1 MARGR
6 CIMAMIFRVLLII
19 ALCVGVAGAAEF
31 DANSDDVFDDAY
43 KFDVDNLVEATT
55 QIAAN
60 VRAILKAADYA
71 AIRALLDVEAG
82 TDFNAYDADLTT
94 YAGITP
100 SANVQSLLGAADYA
114 AMRALLDLEAGTD
127 FYSMSA
133 AGAAFEAID
142 SNDFDP
148 DRLAGDTL
156 DDNVIDAVLIGIN
169 EATAEASIAADDLIL
184 IYDTSEGAVNK
195 MTRGNFVSG
204 IGAGQAIILDLA
216 DDGSNESTDLGEIAV
231 EGDNN
236 SIFSEPSADKLHINA
251 ANNWPGADTAVAAAS
266 QVITDNAIATVDDAD
281 AADNDFAKFTAN
293 GLEGRSYAEVRQDLG
308 IDSAANLET
317 SLSLGAYASDIL
329 GAADSDALVT
339 LLGLVAGD
347 IPDLSATYEALD
359 AEIMRADTNDTVTA
373 NFTWS
378 GTNTFNGEVTMGA
391 DFNLN
396 ANEIQSTGNIVLQ
409 LGDNAGVNVF
419 EIEDS
424 DGNTIYSIDSDGN
437 VYAAAMNDPY
447 LLFNDN
453 DEATEW
459 AFKYSDSNDRLMVG
473 TVTGGDAAN
482 NFTEVGYW
490 HADGAYYAGNIN
502 ISTGHTY
509 QINGSQIALTN
520 LSDGLSHAA
529 GHIQGGADEIDGDLI
544 DIDYAESNY
553 TPATTGVAS
562 NVNHLAAHL
571 EGIDDALGALGG
583 GTLLGLTDVGGSD
596 VYTGGY
602 ILVADN
608 SNSYDPKA
616 VGGDATLAADG
627 TLTIAANAIENSMM
641 ADNSVDSAEIAAGS
655 VDEPHLNVTNSPTDN
670 YVLSYNAAGTNF
682 TWVEMS
688 GGGTDDQTLAEVLSE
703 GADAN
708 DLDITSVNKLEG
720 VDAAVYIDLG
730 ANGVVEI
737 EADGSIQLNSDVT
750 IGEGDDIQLTDDNAI
765 ELDATA
771 DGMDDDEYN
780 GIIIGGRNCGENLG
794 QWDTVYIHASDEDV
808 WHEADASTGSGEFPA
823 FGISVADCTDTNEA
837 RILVKGIV
845 RNEGWSGMTPGTP
858 IYLGETDGTLIT
870 NGTAPDTSGD
880 CIQIVG
886 WALSDSE
893 IYFDFSRPY
902 AEVE

>member
-1 MARGR
+1 MKK
-6 CIMAMIFRVLLII
+6 LLILVLSLSLI
-19 ALCVGVAGAAEF
+19 YATAMAADYDGDKKGNEIDGNSGAATSSSVVFTMDASDVDKIVTNTFQELVTAVLGTSYDTAAEF
-31 DANSDDVFDDAY
+31 TSLF
-43 KFDVDNLVEATT
+43 
-55 QIAAN
+55 AA
-60 VRAILKAADYA
+60 KQAA
-71 AIRALLDVEAG
+71 
-82 TDFNAYDADLTT
+82 DADLTT

-114 AMRALLDLEAGTD
+114 AMRGLLDLEAGTD

-133 AGAAFEAID
+133 AAAAFEAID

-184 IYDTSEGAVNK
+184 IYDTSESAVNK

-293 GLEGRSYAEVRQDLG
+293 GLEGRSYAEVRADLG

-347 IPDLSATYEALD
+347 IPDLSATYEAVD

-396 ANEIQSTGNIVLQ
+396 ANEIQSTSNIVLQ

-627 TLTIAANAIENSMM
+627 TLTIAANAVENSMM
-641 ADNSVDSAEIAAGS
+641 ADNSVNSAEIAAGAVDPAHVASGAWDFGTS
-655 VDEPHLNVTNSPTDN
+655 VEADTLTEGGNAVWNDADTDVVDNSHINWADIDYLEDEGRPNTVRYDCEDLGDDTYRGDTVILDCGDTDN
-670 YVLSYNAAGTNF
+670 CAVG
-682 TWVEMS
+682 
-688 GGGTDDQTLAEVLSE
+688 
-703 GADAN
+703 
-708 DLDITSVNKLEG
+708 DIVF
-720 VDAAVYIDLG
+720 VDPSDGDPLK
-730 ANGVVEI
+730 
-737 EADGSIQLNSDVT
+737 EA
-750 IGEGDDIQLTDDNAI
+750 
-765 ELDATA
+765 DATA
-771 DGMDDDEYN
+771 
-780 GIIIGGRNCGENLG
+780 
-794 QWDTVYIHASDEDV
+794 A
-808 WHEADASTGSGEFPA
+808 SGEFPA
-823 FGISVADCTDTNEA
+823 FGIVVAAANDGSPATVLIKGCVRDDDGYDWTDTA
-837 RILVKGIV
+837 PTDFIF
-845 RNEGWSGMTPGTP
+845 
-858 IYLGETDGTLIT
+858 LGESDGTST
-870 NGTAPDTSGD
+870 QDKPDTTGD
-880 CIQIVG
+880 CVQIIGMPVS
-886 WALSDSE
+886 ADVAF
-893 IYFDFSRPY
+893 YDFGRPY
-902 AEVE
+902 ALSQ

>member
-148 DRLAGDTL
+148 DRLAGDD
-156 DDNVIDAVLIGIN
+156 DDNDLVDAQLIEISG
-169 EATAEASIAADDLIL
+169 ATVETTIAADDLIL
-184 IYDTSEGAVNK
+184 IYDTSATANRA
-195 MTRGNFVSG
+195 MTRGNFVTG
-204 IGAGQAIILDLA
+204 IGAGQAVTFDIG
-216 DDGSNESTDLGEIAV
+216 DDGGNDSVDVGEIATT
-231 EGDNN
+231 GDTN
-236 SIFSEPSADKLHINA
+236 SIFTEPSADKILIDLT
-251 ANNWPGADTAVAAAS
+251 NNWPTADAAVAAAS

-347 IPDLSATYEALD
+347 IPDLSATYEPQLVNSSGLAGALSD
-359 AEIMRADTNDTVTA
+359 ETGTGAAV
-373 NFTWS
+373 F
-378 GTNTFNGEVTMGA
+378 GTNPTLTGA
-391 DFNLN
+391 TLAGNL
-396 ANEIQSTGNIVLQ
+396 AVGAYEIQSTSNIVLQ

-424 DGNTIYSIDSDGN
+424 DGNTVYSIDSDGN
-437 VYAAAMNDPY
+437 VAAAAMNDPY

-459 AFKYSDSNDRLMVG
+459 AFKYSDTNDRLMVG
-473 TVTGGDAAN
+473 TVTGGDPVN

-490 HADGAYYAGNIN
+490 HADGMYYAGNVN

-562 NVNHLAAHL
+562 DVNHLAAHL

-583 GTLLGLTDVGGSD
+583 GTLVGLTDVGGSD

-602 ILVADN
+602 ILVGDN
-608 SNSYDPKA
+608 SDSYDPKA

-627 TLTIAANAIENSMM
+627 TLTIAANAVENSMM
-641 ADNSVDSAEIAAGS
+641 ADNSVDSAEIVAGAVDPAHVASGAWDFGTSVEADTITEGGVGVINTGETEVIDSDMYVDGSIDAEHLAADVIDEGKIADDGIDSEHYNDSSIDLAHLSTDSVNYEKTTGS
-655 VDEPHLNVTNSPTDN
+655 VKALTPV
-670 YVLSYNAAGTNF
+670 
-682 TWVEMS
+682 
-688 GGGTDDQTLAEVLSE
+688 
-703 GADAN
+703 
-708 DLDITSVNKLEG
+708 
-720 VDAAVYIDLG
+720 VDAAADFAANFTG
-730 ANGVVEI
+730 ANLYGGTFVCDTTGTIQLPAVAAGMSFTIITKGAIAVVVEP
-737 EADGSIQLNSDVT
+737 N
-750 IGEGDDIQLTDDNAI
+750 
-765 ELDATA
+765 
-771 DGMDDDEYN
+771 
-780 GIIIGGRNCGENLG
+780 
-794 QWDTVYIHASDEDV
+794 ASDMMM
-808 WHEADASTGSGEFPA
+808 
-823 FGISVADCTDTNEA
+823 
-837 RILVKGIV
+837 L
-845 RNEGWSGMTPGTP
+845 
-858 IYLGETDGTLIT
+858 DGTDLDDADSAT
-870 NGTAPDTSGD
+870 NLSTAGDIIVFQYMSAAGWIATSN
-880 CIQIVG
+880 G
-886 WALSDSE
+886 WTDE
-893 IYFDFSRPY
+893 D
-902 AEVE
+902 

>member
-1 MARGR
+1 MKK
-6 CIMAMIFRVLLII
+6 LLILVLSLSLI
-19 ALCVGVAGAAEF
+19 YATAMAADYDGDKKGNEIDGNSGAATSSSVVFTMDASDVDKIVTNTFQELVTAVLGTSYDTAAEF
-31 DANSDDVFDDAY
+31 TSLF
-43 KFDVDNLVEATT
+43 
-55 QIAAN
+55 AA
-60 VRAILKAADYA
+60 KQAA
-71 AIRALLDVEAG
+71 
-82 TDFNAYDADLTT
+82 DADLTT

-114 AMRALLDLEAGTD
+114 AMRGLLDLEAGTD

-133 AGAAFEAID
+133 AAAAFEAID

-184 IYDTSEGAVNK
+184 IYDTSESAVNK

-293 GLEGRSYAEVRQDLG
+293 GLEGRSYAEVRADLG

-339 LLGLVAGD
+339 LLGLVDTD
-347 IPDLSATYEALD
+347 IPDLSGSYEALD

-378 GTNTFNGEVTMGA
+378 GTNAFNGEVTMGA

-409 LGDNAGVNVF
+409 LGDNAGANVF

-424 DGNTIYSIDSDGN
+424 DGTTVYSVNSDGS
-437 VYAAAMNDPY
+437 VVQAAVNDPY
-447 LLFNDN
+447 MLFNDN

-459 AFKYSDSNDRLMVG
+459 AFKYSDTNNRLMVG
-473 TVTGGDAAN
+473 TVTGGDPVN

-490 HADGAYYAGNIN
+490 HADGMYYAGNMN

-562 NVNHLAAHL
+562 DVNHLAAHL
-571 EGIDDALGALGG
+571 EGIDAAIGALGG
-583 GTLLGLTDVGGSD
+583 GTLVGLTDVGGDD

-602 ILVADN
+602 ILVGDN
-608 SNSYDPKA
+608 SDSYDPKA

-627 TLTIAANAIENSMM
+627 TLTIAANAVENSMM
-641 ADNSVDSAEIAAGS
+641 ADNSVNSAEIAAGAVDPAHAASGAWDFGTS
-655 VDEPHLNVTNSPTDN
+655 VEADTLTEGGNAVWNDADTDVVDNSHINWADIDYLEDEGRPNTVRYDCEDLGDDTYRGDTVILDCGDTDN
-670 YVLSYNAAGTNF
+670 CAVG
-682 TWVEMS
+682 
-688 GGGTDDQTLAEVLSE
+688 
-703 GADAN
+703 
-708 DLDITSVNKLEG
+708 DIVF
-720 VDAAVYIDLG
+720 VDPSDGDPLK
-730 ANGVVEI
+730 
-737 EADGSIQLNSDVT
+737 EA
-750 IGEGDDIQLTDDNAI
+750 
-765 ELDATA
+765 DATA
-771 DGMDDDEYN
+771 
-780 GIIIGGRNCGENLG
+780 
-794 QWDTVYIHASDEDV
+794 A
-808 WHEADASTGSGEFPA
+808 SGEFPA
-823 FGISVADCTDTNEA
+823 FGIVVAAANDGSPATVLIKGCIRDDSGYDWTDTA
-837 RILVKGIV
+837 PTDFIF
-845 RNEGWSGMTPGTP
+845 
-858 IYLGETDGTLIT
+858 LGESDGTST
-870 NGTAPDTSGD
+870 QDKPDTTGD
-880 CIQIVG
+880 CVQIIGMPVSADVAFYDFG
-886 WALSDSE
+886 RPYALSD
-893 IYFDFSRPY
+893 
-902 AEVE
+902 

>member
-1 MARGR
+1 MKK
-6 CIMAMIFRVLLII
+6 LLILVLSLSLI
-19 ALCVGVAGAAEF
+19 YATAMAADYDGDKKGNEIDGNSGAATSSSVVFTMDASDVDKIVTNTFQELVTAVLGTSYDTAAEF
-31 DANSDDVFDDAY
+31 TSLF
-43 KFDVDNLVEATT
+43 
-55 QIAAN
+55 AA
-60 VRAILKAADYA
+60 KQAA
-71 AIRALLDVEAG
+71 
-82 TDFNAYDADLTT
+82 DADLTT

-114 AMRALLDLEAGTD
+114 AMRGLLDLEAGTD

-133 AGAAFEAID
+133 AAAAFEAID

-184 IYDTSEGAVNK
+184 IYDTSESAVNK

-293 GLEGRSYAEVRQDLG
+293 GLEGRSYAEVRADLG

-347 IPDLSATYEALD
+347 IPDLSATYEAVD

-378 GTNTFNGEVTMGA
+378 GTNAFNGEVTMGA

-409 LGDNAGVNVF
+409 LGDNAGANVF

-424 DGNTIYSIDSDGN
+424 DGTTVYSVNSDGS
-437 VYAAAMNDPY
+437 VVQAAVNDPY
-447 LLFNDN
+447 MLFNDN

-459 AFKYSDSNDRLMVG
+459 AFKYSDTNNRLMVG
-473 TVTGGDAAN
+473 TVTGGDPVN

-490 HADGAYYAGNIN
+490 HADGMYYAGNMN

-562 NVNHLAAHL
+562 DVNHLAAHL
-571 EGIDDALGALGG
+571 EGIDAAIGALGG
-583 GTLLGLTDVGGSD
+583 GTLVGLTDVGGDD

-602 ILVADN
+602 ILVGDN
-608 SNSYDPKA
+608 SDSYDPKA

-627 TLTIAANAIENSMM
+627 TLTIAANAVENSMM
-641 ADNSVDSAEIAAGS
+641 ADNSVDSAEIAAGAVDPAHAASGAWDFGTS
-655 VDEPHLNVTNSPTDN
+655 VEADTLTEGGNAVWNDADTDVVDNSHINWADIDYLEDEGRPNTVRYDCEDLGDDTYRGDTVILDCGDTDN
-670 YVLSYNAAGTNF
+670 CAVG
-682 TWVEMS
+682 
-688 GGGTDDQTLAEVLSE
+688 
-703 GADAN
+703 
-708 DLDITSVNKLEG
+708 DIVF
-720 VDAAVYIDLG
+720 VDPSDGDPLK
-730 ANGVVEI
+730 
-737 EADGSIQLNSDVT
+737 EA
-750 IGEGDDIQLTDDNAI
+750 
-765 ELDATA
+765 DATA
-771 DGMDDDEYN
+771 
-780 GIIIGGRNCGENLG
+780 
-794 QWDTVYIHASDEDV
+794 A
-808 WHEADASTGSGEFPA
+808 SGEFPA
-823 FGISVADCTDTNEA
+823 FGIVVAAANDGSPATVLIKGCVRDDDGYDWTDTA
-837 RILVKGIV
+837 PTDFIF
-845 RNEGWSGMTPGTP
+845 
-858 IYLGETDGTLIT
+858 LGESDGTST
-870 NGTAPDTSGD
+870 QDKPDTTGD
-880 CIQIVG
+880 CVQIIGMPVSADVAFYDFG
-886 WALSDSE
+886 RPYALSD
-893 IYFDFSRPY
+893 
-902 AEVE
+902 

>member
-1 MARGR
+1 MKK
-6 CIMAMIFRVLLII
+6 LLILVLSLSLI
-19 ALCVGVAGAAEF
+19 YATAMAADYDGDKKGNEIDGNSGAATSSSVVFTMDASDVDKIVTNTFQELVTAVLGTSYDTAAEF
-31 DANSDDVFDDAY
+31 TSLF
-43 KFDVDNLVEATT
+43 
-55 QIAAN
+55 AA
-60 VRAILKAADYA
+60 KQAA
-71 AIRALLDVEAG
+71 
-82 TDFNAYDADLTT
+82 DADLTT

-114 AMRALLDLEAGTD
+114 AMRGLLDLEAGTD

-133 AGAAFEAID
+133 AAAAFEAID

-184 IYDTSEGAVNK
+184 IYDTSESAVNK

-293 GLEGRSYAEVRQDLG
+293 GLEGRSYAEVRADLG

-347 IPDLSATYEALD
+347 IPDLSATYEAVD

-378 GTNTFNGEVTMGA
+378 GTNAFNGEVTMGA

-409 LGDNAGVNVF
+409 LGDNAGANVF

-424 DGNTIYSIDSDGN
+424 DGTTVYSVNSDGS
-437 VYAAAMNDPY
+437 VVQAAVNDPY
-447 LLFNDN
+447 MLFNDN

-459 AFKYSDSNDRLMVG
+459 AFKYSDTNNRLMVG
-473 TVTGGDAAN
+473 TVTGGDPVN

-490 HADGAYYAGNIN
+490 HTDGMYYAGNMN

-562 NVNHLAAHL
+562 DVNHLAAHL
-571 EGIDDALGALGG
+571 EGIDAAIGALGG
-583 GTLLGLTDVGGSD
+583 GTLVGLTDVGGDD

-602 ILVADN
+602 ILVGDN
-608 SNSYDPKA
+608 SDSYDPKA

-627 TLTIAANAIENSMM
+627 TLTIAANAVENSMM
-641 ADNSVDSAEIAAGS
+641 ADNSVDSAEIAAGAVDPAHVASGAWDFGTS
-655 VDEPHLNVTNSPTDN
+655 VEADTLTEGGNAVWNDADTDVVDNSHINWADIDYLEDEGRPNTVRYDCEDLGDDTYRGDTVILDCGDTDN
-670 YVLSYNAAGTNF
+670 CAVG
-682 TWVEMS
+682 
-688 GGGTDDQTLAEVLSE
+688 
-703 GADAN
+703 
-708 DLDITSVNKLEG
+708 DIVF
-720 VDAAVYIDLG
+720 VDPSDGDPLK
-730 ANGVVEI
+730 
-737 EADGSIQLNSDVT
+737 EA
-750 IGEGDDIQLTDDNAI
+750 
-765 ELDATA
+765 DATA
-771 DGMDDDEYN
+771 
-780 GIIIGGRNCGENLG
+780 
-794 QWDTVYIHASDEDV
+794 A
-808 WHEADASTGSGEFPA
+808 SGEFPA
-823 FGISVADCTDTNEA
+823 FGIVVAAANDGSPATVLIKGCVRDDDGYDWTDTA
-837 RILVKGIV
+837 PTDFIF
-845 RNEGWSGMTPGTP
+845 
-858 IYLGETDGTLIT
+858 LGESDGTST
-870 NGTAPDTSGD
+870 QDKPDTTGD
-880 CIQIVG
+880 CVQIIGMPISADVAFYDFG
-886 WALSDSE
+886 RPYALSD
-893 IYFDFSRPY
+893 
-902 AEVE
+902 